1 MVELAEKCSYETNV
15 ILSSLEPTEAFI
27 SHIPKETIEPIL
39 AGELRL
45 PAPEE
50 ESCFR
55 SIQDQVD
62 QTIVRR
68 LPPEFWGSR
77 FYMDSS
83 TVLKPV
89 STHRLPPSRSA
100 VLDTLCEIA
109 NHKEPQIM
117 QNVHTRFSRKRSKR
131 YLKDLCRSYA
141 TVVDEG

>member
-1 MVELAEKCSYETNV
+1 MEKCSYETSV
-15 ILSSLEPTEAFI
+15 IPSSLEPPEASI
-27 SHIPKETIEPIL
+27 DHIPKETIEPIL

-45 PAPEE
+45 PVPEE

-83 TVLKPV
+83 TVLKPI
-89 STHRLPPSRSA
+89 STHRLPPPRSA
-100 VLDTLCEIA
+100 ILDALCEIA

-117 QNVHTRFSRKRSKR
+117 QMVHTRFSRKRSKR

-141 TVVDEG
+141 TVVDEE